1 MMRSSMNRPA
11 RWLLI
16 SMLAATAAATANAQ
30 EWTDEELMAAAKGFD
45 SDDGFVRLQQ
55 IAALMPQIDKAT
67 AAVTSR
73 IHGDHR
79 EYMLK
84 VERLLGE
91 LTDAR
96 WSQREQAERS
106 LIEIGARAQT
116 AILQRAESAA
126 VLEERM
132 RCRRIVDAIRARGTV
147 DEERQ
152 LRYLRGFVALAS
164 FMKPDPKLLRALR
177 SAIGHTDAAVV
188 DGAIRALGI
197 HGGDEEADAV
207 FAQLAWKGGVHRAR
221 VLEALVRMRS
231 PRAIELLRKLQTEGS
246 LSRAEQCALLAG
258 TSGRADAAALREV
271 LTPSK
276 EPTVA
281 IGSKLDMPKPA
292 GAGPKVSIAVPG
304 HDPITGE
311 FAGFDGDATSVRGAF
326 ETLPSARIEFAEASI
341 LDFPDSPVQPIATT
355 RVFLTQGSLVTGALV
370 GFDDTTVRVR
380 STTFGELQLPRS
392 TVQGIAI
399 DPKLD
404 RLVGASVDTDRV
416 RLQSNELVDGTIQRI
431 DGDALVLAD
440 AQGQPRRIPLAEVA
454 GVLMKRPRAAEPDT
468 ATYARVELQNGDR
481 ILCLV
486 VGSTA
491 NDVAV
496 VAPGVGSA
504 VLPMRSVSR
513 IELGV
518 GGGAMWGFTVIAD
531 YSDNKILEVDDQGRV
546 TFELED
552 IFGAADIECLDNN
565 NLLITEFSVSRIS
578 EVNRKGETVWVYED
592 AKLKN
597 PYDADRLTNG
607 NTLIADCY
615 GARVIEVAPDKTI
628 VWTYDKDVRPFD
640 CDRLPNGNT
649 LICDVLRDR
658 VIEVTKEHEVVW
670 ELKSMN
676 SAHDADRLPN
686 GNTLVTLRAK
696 GSVIEVDR
704 DGKVVWELSGLVSP
718 SDADRLPNGNTVV
731 SEKDQVR
738 EFDRRKNVIWRKE
751 VNWALESNR
760 Y

>member
-1 MMRSSMNRPA
+1 
-11 RWLLI
+11 
-16 SMLAATAAATANAQ
+16 MLAATTAATANAQ
-30 EWTDEELMAAAKGFD
+30 DWTDEELVAAAKGFD

-55 IAALMPQIDKAT
+55 IAALLPQIDKAT

-96 WSQREQAERS
+96 WSQREQAERT
-106 LIEIGARAQT
+106 LVEIGARAQT
-116 AILQRAESAA
+116 TILQRAETAS

-132 RCRRIVDAIRARGTV
+132 RCRRIVDAIRARGTA

-152 LRYLRGFVALAS
+152 LRYLRGFVTLAA
-164 FMKPDPKLLRALR
+164 FMKPEPKLLRALR

-207 FAQLAWKGGVHRAR
+207 FAQLTWKGGVHRAR

-231 PRAIELLRKLQTEGS
+231 ARAVALLKQLQDEGS

-258 TSGRADAAALREV
+258 TNGRADAASLRAS
-271 LTPSK
+271 LAASK

-281 IGSKLDMPKPA
+281 LGAKLELPQVA

-311 FAGFDGDATSVRGAF
+311 FGGFDGDATTVRGAF
-326 ETLPSARIEFAEASI
+326 ANLPTARVEFVEANV
-341 LDFPDSPVQPIATT
+341 LDFPDSPTQPIATT

-370 GFDDTTVRVR
+370 GFDDTVVRVR

-392 TVQGIAI
+392 AVQGIAI
-399 DPKLD
+399 DPAID
-404 RLVGASVDTDRV
+404 RLVGASVDSDRV
-416 RLQSNELVDGTIQRI
+416 RLRSNEFVDGTIQRI
-431 DGDALVLAD
+431 DGDSLVLAD
-440 AQGQPRRIPLAEVA
+440 AQGQSRSIPLAEAA
-454 GVLMKRPRAAEPDT
+454 GLLLKRPRTAEPDT

-481 ILCLV
+481 ILGLV
-486 VGSTA
+486 VGSSATDLA
-491 NDVAV
+491 L

-504 VLPMRSVSR
+504 VVPMRNVSR

-518 GGGAMWGFTVIAD
+518 GGGAMWGFTIIAD

-565 NLLITEFSVSRIS
+565 NLLVTEFSVSRIS
-578 EVNRKGETVWVYED
+578 EINRKGETVWVFED
-592 AKLKN
+592 PKLKN
-597 PYDADRLTNG
+597 PYDADRLPNG

-615 GARVIEVAPDKTI
+615 GARVIEVSPDKKI

-658 VIEVTKEHEVVW
+658 VIEVTKEGEIVW
-670 ELKSMN
+670 EIKGMN
-676 SAHDADRLPN
+676 SVHDADRLPN
-686 GNTLVTLRAK
+686 GNTLVTLRSK
-696 GSVIEVDR
+696 GSVIEIDR
-704 DGKVVWELSGLVSP
+704 DGKVVWELTGLVSP

-731 SEKDQVR
+731 SEKDLVR
-738 EFDRRKNVIWRKE
+738 EFDRRKNVTWSKE